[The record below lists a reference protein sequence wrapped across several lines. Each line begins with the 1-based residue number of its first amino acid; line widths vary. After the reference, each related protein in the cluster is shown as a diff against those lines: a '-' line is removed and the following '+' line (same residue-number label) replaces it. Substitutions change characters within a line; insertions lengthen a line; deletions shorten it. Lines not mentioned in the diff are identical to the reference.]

1 MLFEEWEKGTDLH
14 DYDEYRIAEELYNT
28 MPENF
33 TKDELYKLRE
43 AVTKEHFEIL
53 ATLVN
58 SDNETIQYYRRRQER
73 LTAKE
78 NFVDEMIRVL
88 KEECKMDVL
97 AVYASYMADKAQ
109 KDEKGRI
116 LGLWEDLENGAKNEQ
131 ILKAFTN
138 A

>member
-1 MLFEEWEKGTDLH
+1 MLFEEWEKGTGLD
-14 DYDEYRIAEELYNT
+14 DYDEYRIAEDLYNT

-58 SDNETIQYYRRRQER
+58 SNNETIQHYRRRQER

-88 KEECKMDVL
+88 KEECNIDVL
-97 AVYASYMADKAQ
+97 AVYATFMAEKAQ
-109 KDEKGRI
+109 KDEKERI

-131 ILKAFTN
+131 ILKAFMN

>member
-1 MLFEEWEKGTDLH
+1 MLFEEWEKGTGLG
-14 DYDEYRIAEELYNT
+14 DYDEYKMAEGLYNT

-33 TKDELYKLRE
+33 TKDELYKLRK

-58 SDNETIQYYRRRQER
+58 SNNETVQYYRRRQER

-88 KEECKMDVL
+88 KEECNMDVL
-97 AVYASYMADKAQ
+97 AVYATYMAEKAQ
-109 KDEKGRI
+109 KDEKERI
-116 LGLWEDLENGAKNEQ
+116 LGIWEDFRDNTLLTALRG
-131 ILKAFTN
+131 
-138 A
+138 